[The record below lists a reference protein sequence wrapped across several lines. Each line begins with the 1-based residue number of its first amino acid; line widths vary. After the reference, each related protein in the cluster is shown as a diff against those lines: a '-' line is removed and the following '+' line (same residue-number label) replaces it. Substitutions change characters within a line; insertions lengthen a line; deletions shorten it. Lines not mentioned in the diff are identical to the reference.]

1 MEMNNETASELDLA
15 LVTEASF
22 ELVRE
27 DELDEAMFACC
38 CSSCCCCCCT
48 DSTISS

>member
-1 MEMNNETASELDLA
+1 MMNTQIRDELDLT

-38 CSSCCCCCCT
+38 CSSCCCSCC
-48 DSTISS
+48 DLASA